1 MEMSAREAGEA
12 SLLAQIHATDE
23 DIVAAEAQYEAID
36 WGRSLAG
43 ASHPLGG
50 DASCIFRALAWLSI
64 EPTKPQEQPVRTK
77 ALGRAV
83 GRMSTAAVRARR
95 SARASVACAA

>member
-1 MEMSAREAGEA
+1 MNAP
-12 SLLAQIHATDE
+12 DE
-23 DIVAAEAQYEAID
+23 DIVAAEDQYEAID

-64 EPTKPQEQPVRTK
+64 EPTKPQEQPVRAK
-77 ALGRAV
+77 ALGRAF